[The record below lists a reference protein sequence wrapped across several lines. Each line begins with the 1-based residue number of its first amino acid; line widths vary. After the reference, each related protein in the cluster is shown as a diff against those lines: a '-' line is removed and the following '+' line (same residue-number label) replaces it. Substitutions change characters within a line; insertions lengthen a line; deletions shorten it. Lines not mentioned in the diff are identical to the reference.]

1 MEGEFNFLYVFIFSF
16 VAMIVLGVY
25 SRRNWSNKWLL
36 NGICILPIV
45 LAVPFLNMALQSD
58 FRIIPWEFGLATGL
72 GISSILN
79 LLIFVTI
86 GIEKSTLKSLER
98 YYQYIAAENGLVVSG
113 FDPKKSLAE
122 NNRSS
127 VTLHGQVKGRF
138 NVSVWFT
145 YSNAKMFSRDSIQE
159 KMKSVGGHS
168 TSYMTIYFFST
179 PSAETFSFY
188 CPKDHKPEQF
198 PDRVLT
204 GIPSLDE
211 HYVFHGLN
219 SAALVKIK
227 QPDVVRYLLENSKA
241 FSKHLSLEENGKF
254 SLTLYRGSTK
264 ESDAEDLKNGI
275 DLIHRFWEIY
285 HSAGERQ
292 SDH

>member
-1 MEGEFNFLYVFIFSF
+1 
-16 VAMIVLGVY
+16 
-25 SRRNWSNKWLL
+25 
-36 NGICILPIV
+36 
-45 LAVPFLNMALQSD
+45 
-58 FRIIPWEFGLATGL
+58 
-72 GISSILN
+72 
-79 LLIFVTI
+79 
-86 GIEKSTLKSLER
+86 
-98 YYQYIAAENGLVVSG
+98 
-113 FDPKKSLAE
+113 
-122 NNRSS
+122 
-127 VTLHGQVKGRF
+127 
-138 NVSVWFT
+138 
-145 YSNAKMFSRDSIQE
+145 
-159 KMKSVGGHS
+159 MKSVGGHN
-168 TSYMTIYFFST
+168 TSYMTIYFFSP

-211 HYVFHGLN
+211 HFVFHGLN
-219 SAALVKIK
+219 SAALAKIK